1 MSDVVTKVW
10 VEAENCTSCEACV
23 AIAPE
28 VLEMNGDVAII
39 KAEASDPAFLKAQS
53 ESIIQ
58 AAQDC
63 PCEAIKYE
71 TA

>member
-10 VEAENCTSCEACV
+10 VEADNCTSCEACV
-23 AIAPE
+23 AVAPD
-28 VLEMNGDVAII
+28 VLEMNNDVASV
-39 KAEASDPAFLKAQS
+39 KQEASDPAFLKAHSQD
-53 ESIIQ
+53 IIQ

>member
-1 MSDVVTKVW
+1 MAVTKVW
-10 VEAENCTSCEACV
+10 VETENCTSCEACV
-23 AIAPE
+23 AVAPE
-28 VLEMNGDVAII
+28 VLEMKDDLAVV
-39 KAEASDPAFLKAQS
+39 KPEANNPESLAAQS

-71 TA
+71 EG